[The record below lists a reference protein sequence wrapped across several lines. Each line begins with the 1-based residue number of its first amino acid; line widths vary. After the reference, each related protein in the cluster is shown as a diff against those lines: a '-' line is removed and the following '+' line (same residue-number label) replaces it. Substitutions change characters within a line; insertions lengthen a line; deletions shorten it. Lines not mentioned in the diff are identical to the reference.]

1 MKSAIECTFPA
12 CDIRTCDCTMKA
24 DMWLM
29 RTGRHDHGAV
39 SAMKCLE
46 LENSILKSRIEVMEL
61 IIQDYRETK
70 R

>member
-12 CDIRTCDCTMKA
+12 CDVRSCECVLKA
-24 DMWLM
+24 DMWRM
-29 RTGRHDHGAV
+29 RAGRHEPGAV